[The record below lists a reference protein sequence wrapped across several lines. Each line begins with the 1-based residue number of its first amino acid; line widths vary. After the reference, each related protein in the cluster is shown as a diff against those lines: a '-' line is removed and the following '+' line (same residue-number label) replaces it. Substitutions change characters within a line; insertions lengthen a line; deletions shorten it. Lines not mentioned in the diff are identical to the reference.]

1 MDSLPPPIFNAL
13 EFEKTNWAK
22 GSVLDDPFYKV
33 AAEFAQSTPGSLLR
47 VEKDVDTTPYFIPG
61 GLLYPELSITRSQ
74 PDGFPIVAW
83 AHGTSGADA
92 NTAPSNHKNLWQ
104 HFLGPYQLALQG
116 YVVVAT
122 DYAGLGVEKD
132 AAGKPIVHEYLA
144 SPSQAN
150 DIIHSVKAAQEA
162 FPELSKQ
169 FVVVGHSQG
178 GGAAWSVAQRQA
190 HHPIAGY
197 LGAVAVSPYTNFLY
211 EEGRLSPLMGAAMA
225 RGIASS
231 FPDFDPKE
239 ILTPEGEARVAM
251 MFDIHAGVAAA
262 MALFTGADLLK
273 PNWKQNPHLQKHA
286 ELTGNGGKAI
296 GGPLLVI
303 HGEADTMNS
312 PSAVKMAVEKTGS
325 AFPDAM
331 FECIWLPGVTH
342 APALGA
348 SQRVW
353 MDWIADRFKG
363 KGLILLISI
372 IKAHAELTPKVQSLQ
387 AQIAAASLSARD
399 KSDLAFDLLK
409 VAARGDVDRKT
420 AFLGGLGELD
430 DKLDGMS
437 DSVTGIEVALRD
449 REGKPK
455 IE

>member
-1 MDSLPPPIFNAL
+1 MNSLPQPILKAL

-22 GSVLDDPFYKV
+22 GSVLDDPFYK
-33 AAEFAQSTPGSLLR
+33 APAESPQSAPGSLLK
-47 VEKDVDTTPYFIPG
+47 VDKDVDTTPYFIPG
-61 GLLYPELSITRSQ
+61 GTALSRIVYQSERLDGSPVPVSAFVLWPYAARSQ

-122 DYAGLGVEKD
+122 DYAGLGLEKD
-132 AAGKPIVHEYLA
+132 GAGKLIVHEYLA

-150 DIIHSVKAAQEA
+150 DVIHSVKAAQEA

-178 GGAAWSVAQRQA
+178 GGAAWSVAQRKA
-190 HHPIAGY
+190 SHSISGY
-197 LGAVAVSPYTNFLY
+197 LGAVAISPYTNFLY

-231 FPDFDPKE
+231 FPDFDTKE

-262 MALFTGADLLK
+262 MALFTGANLLK
-273 PNWKQNPHLQKHA
+273 PNWKQNPHLQRHA

-312 PSAVKMAVEKTGS
+312 PSAVKMVVEKTAS

-331 FECIWLPGVTH
+331 FECIWLPEVTH

-363 KGLILLISI
+363 VEVEKGYKTSTLS
-372 IKAHAELTPKVQSLQ
+372 
-387 AQIAAASLSARD
+387 SAR
-399 KSDLAFDLLK
+399 LAAVYHKEQNWYLE
-409 VAARGDVDRKT
+409 AAT
-420 AFLGGLGELD
+420 QFYHA
-430 DKLDGMS
+430 
-437 DSVTGIEVALRD
+437 
-449 REGKPK
+449 P
-455 IE
+455 